1 MKQKISSSLNEIILG
16 VMSQLEDNY
25 KDKTQYKTIMI
36 GLKSASRA
44 LIEITIEEIEDFK
57 IDDE

>member
-1 MKQKISSSLNEIILG
+1 MKQKISSSLNEIILR
-16 VMSQLEDNY
+16 VMSQLENNY
-25 KDKTQYKTIMI
+25 KDKSQYKTIMT